1 MIYIANMRLPTEKA
15 HGVQIM
21 KTCEA
26 LAGGGCDVELL
37 VPWRFNKI
45 KDDPFR
51 YYGVKNNFKI
61 VRIPSLDFVGL
72 GRAGFLIHL
81 LIFSKI
87 AVVYSLFKKSDIIY
101 SRDEMPLYLASFFK
115 KNIFW
120 ETHVGNFN
128 FFAKRL
134 IRRCKGIVA
143 IAGGLKKFYEDK
155 GVSADKIVV
164 APDGIDLGD
173 FSKNFDKAESRK
185 RLGLPLDKKI
195 AMYIGRLDGW
205 KGAETLLET
214 SKLLPEVLF
223 VVIGGEAGQIA
234 QVDKKYPRVSFLG
247 QRPYREIGENQ
258 AVADVLV
265 LPNTGK
271 DKVSVG
277 FTSPLKL
284 FSYMASARPIVASDL
299 PSIREV
305 LTDEEAYFAAPD
317 DPVSFAEKIKSAFEN
332 YGTAKEKAV
341 KALEKVK
348 NYQWKNRAETI
359 LNFIKKKI

>member
-1 MIYIANMRLPTEKA
+1 MRMPTEKA

-26 LAGGGCDVELL
+26 FAAIGCDVELL
-37 VPWRFNKI
+37 VPWRFNSI

-61 VRIPSLDFVGL
+61 VRIPSLDFVRL
-72 GRAGFLIHL
+72 GRAGFLAHSL
-81 LIFSKI
+81 FFSKI
-87 AVVYSLFKKSDIIY
+87 AVIYSLFKKSDIIY
-101 SRDEMPLYLASFFK
+101 SRDEMPLFLASFLK

-120 ETHVGNFN
+120 ETHTGSFN
-128 FFAKRL
+128 FLTKRL
-134 IRRCKGIVA
+134 LKKCKGVVA
-143 IAGGLKKFYEDK
+143 ITAGLKKFYEGK
-155 GVSADKIVV
+155 GVSADKIII

-173 FSKNFDKAESRK
+173 FSKNFDKTEAKR
-185 RLGLPLDKKI
+185 RLGLPLNKKI

-205 KGAETLLET
+205 KGVETLFAA
-214 SKLLPEVLF
+214 SKLLSEIQVA
-223 VVIGGEAGQIA
+223 VIGGEARQIFRL
-234 QVDKKYPRVSFLG
+234 KEKYPNVVFLG
-247 QRPYREIGENQ
+247 QRPYRELGENQ
-258 AVADVLV
+258 AASDVLV

-271 DKVSVG
+271 DEVSVF

-284 FSYMASARPIVASDL
+284 FSYMASKRPIVASDL

-305 LTDEEAYFAAPD
+305 LTDAEAYFAGPD
-317 DPVSFAEKIKSAFEN
+317 DPVSFAEKIKAVFEN
-332 YGTAKEKAV
+332 YGGAEEKAG

-359 LNFIKKKI
+359 INFIKERR

>member
-1 MIYIANMRLPTEKA
+1 MKMIYIANMRLPTEKA

-223 VVIGGEAGQIA
+223 VVIGGEAGNI
-234 QVDKKYPRVSFLG
+234 
-247 QRPYREIGENQ
+247 
-258 AVADVLV
+258 
-265 LPNTGK
+265 
-271 DKVSVG
+271 
-277 FTSPLKL
+277 
-284 FSYMASARPIVASDL
+284 
-299 PSIREV
+299 
-305 LTDEEAYFAAPD
+305 
-317 DPVSFAEKIKSAFEN
+317 
-332 YGTAKEKAV
+332 
-341 KALEKVK
+341 
-348 NYQWKNRAETI
+348 YQLSHIN
-359 LNFIKKKI
+359 